1 MKIKEKTC
9 YYYRLYNLNIK
20 SDFYLSELSYSEY
33 ESLNNIDVN
42 IICGKCPESISN
54 IKVSNY
60 YYTVSD
66 KEAIFTTNECG
77 KFYIKNGDTI
87 IIEPIA
93 EPNYQHLKSYLLS
106 RSFALLMFQRNTVA
120 LHGST
125 ILFNNKAY
133 IFCGQSG
140 AGKSTLSA
148 GLTLKGYDLFSDD
161 LSVIDFDSSNRP
173 LIHCGFSHNKLCED
187 TIKYFNIS
195 LENLIKV
202 DNFANKYAL
211 PTSKTFSDCT
221 AEVAILIELS
231 INYNNSNNDTSVS
244 LTEVFGQEKLQTI
257 FKNIFRNQ
265 LLNDVG
271 LNPIY
276 LKHCLNLSKNIR
288 VFKLKRPNNLF
299 TVDEQIRLI
308 EKL

>member
-20 SDFYLSELSYSEY
+20 SDFYLSELSHSEY

-87 IIEPIA
+87 IIEPIV
-93 EPNYQHLKSYLLS
+93 EPDYQHLKAYLLS

-120 LHGST
+120 LHGSS

-140 AGKSTLSA
+140 AGKSSLSA

-161 LSVIDFDSSNRP
+161 LSVIDFDNNKP
-173 LIHCGFSHNKLCED
+173 VIHCGFSHNKLCED
-187 TIKYFNIS
+187 TMKYFNIS
-195 LENLIKV
+195 SENLIKV

-244 LTEVFGQEKLQTI
+244 LTEVFGQEKLQTV
-257 FKNIFRNQ
+257 FRNIFRNQ

>member
-20 SDFYLSELSYSEY
+20 SDFYLSELSHSEY

>member
-20 SDFYLSELSYSEY
+20 SDFYLSELSHSEY
-33 ESLNNIDVN
+33 PGLNNIDVN

-161 LSVIDFDSSNRP
+161 LSVIDFDNNKP

-187 TIKYFNIS
+187 TMKYFNIS
-195 LENLIKV
+195 SENLIKV

-221 AEVAILIELS
+221 AEVNVLIELS

-308 EKL
+308 KKL

>member
-1 MKIKEKTC
+1 MAVKITSSPSSTSPFDKDQAPISIPSQYGPPKWH
-9 YYYRLYNLNIK
+9 
-20 SDFYLSELSYSEY
+20 
-33 ESLNNIDVN
+33 NNI
-42 IICGKCPESISN
+42 
-54 IKVSNY
+54 
-60 YYTVSD
+60 
-66 KEAIFTTNECG
+66 F
-77 KFYIKNGDTI
+77 
-87 IIEPIA
+87 
-93 EPNYQHLKSYLLS
+93 
-106 RSFALLMFQRNTVA
+106 
-120 LHGST
+120 
-125 ILFNNKAY
+125 
-133 IFCGQSG
+133 
-140 AGKSTLSA
+140 
-148 GLTLKGYDLFSDD
+148 
-161 LSVIDFDSSNRP
+161 
-173 LIHCGFSHNKLCED
+173 
-187 TIKYFNIS
+187 IS

-257 FKNIFRNQ
+257 FRNIFRNQ